1 MGSMGC
7 DEWGVTN
14 GVWRM
19 GCGEWGV
26 ANGVWRMGSDKWECD
41 KWENCV

>member
-1 MGSMGC
+1 MGC